1 MILKEKNAIIT
12 GCNRGIGNSI
22 LQMFAEEGAN
32 IWAVSRNPSDEL
44 KDQCN
49 ELANQYGVVIEI
61 IQVDISDY
69 DAVKTAI
76 NDIRKQKRSIDILVN
91 NAGVVGTNYLFQMTP
106 IEEMEKVFNINFFAT
121 MNLIQF
127 VVRLMAR
134 QKSGSIV
141 NLASVAGIDGNPGQ
155 LEYSASKG
163 AIITAT
169 RKLAIDLGQYNIR
182 VNAVAPG
189 ATETNMISGMGEELT
204 NTELDRV
211 VMHRWGK
218 PEEIANAVAFLAS
231 DKASFITGQTL
242 RVDGGRL

>member
-12 GCNRGIGNSI
+12 GCNRGIGNAI

>member
-12 GCNRGIGNSI
+12 GCNQGIGNAI

>member
-12 GCNRGIGNSI
+12 GCNRGIGNAI

-61 IQVDISDY
+61 IQVDTSDY

>member
-1 MILKEKNAIIT
+1 
-12 GCNRGIGNSI
+12 
-22 LQMFAEEGAN
+22 
-32 IWAVSRNPSDEL
+32 
-44 KDQCN
+44 
-49 ELANQYGVVIEI
+49 
-61 IQVDISDY
+61 
-69 DAVKTAI
+69 
-76 NDIRKQKRSIDILVN
+76 
-91 NAGVVGTNYLFQMTP
+91 MTP